1 MRRGMSYSSII
12 AISALALSVFAT
24 LPALAEPNRPEE
36 VDFVLHIPAGEA
48 CDFPIDIHLTGKTKT
63 IEQPG
68 DRVLVIAPGQE
79 IVVVNVEDP
88 SKRVTLGI
96 TGAFHTTTEPNG
108 TVRTKATG
116 RNALFDPIAGFVL
129 AIGNFSYAFD
139 ANGNLIEPLNGK
151 GRVLDICEMVA
162 G

>member
-1 MRRGMSYSSII
+1 MRR
-12 AISALALSVFAT
+12 SVFLILTAGMCALGVGALGP
-24 LPALAEPNRPEE
+24 LPANAEPNRPEE
-36 VDFVLHIPAGEA
+36 LDYVLHLAAGEA
-48 CDFPIDIHLTGKTKT
+48 CEFPIDIHLTGKTKT

-79 IVVVNVEDP
+79 IVVTNVDDP
-88 SKRVTLGI
+88 SKQVTLNI
-96 TGAFHTTTEPNG
+96 TGSFHTTTEADG

-129 AIGNFSYAFD
+129 AIGNFNYAFD

-162 G
+162 